1 MDDSSPFD
9 SFTSLLRLAGH
20 QVPARALF
28 IGETIFSGIYTGTTI
43 GLVCGQ
49 IGIMFT
55 PFGPLVPFMCGT
67 GFGFCLG
74 LYGSWKRSVDLAK
87 TYAKFYPQIL
97 SHALWTECRIIVP
110 KDDSFNMEQWI
121 SQQSVRHL
129 SFCMLAA
136 LSCRND
142 VMEVDKLER
151 QRLVEKGANEEDDA

>member
-49 IGIMFT
+49 IGIM
-55 PFGPLVPFMCGT
+55 
-67 GFGFCLG
+67 
-74 LYGSWKRSVDLAK
+74 VDLAK
-87 TYAKFYPQIL
+87 TYAEFYPQIL